1 MTSLRHLLS
10 ATALATAALAGAALA
25 QTQAARPAP
34 AAPATPSQSL
44 GERHHGYAH
53 SNKDSEYGAKGFE
66 RRMAELKSKLQLTP
80 SQEGDWTK
88 FAEAMRPIMMTP
100 RPDYTA
106 MMKLPTPERIDQMR
120 ALHQQHTAQMD
131 LRAEATKGFYATLT
145 PEQKKRFDE
154 QTARMMARHGG
165 MGGNYHEHH
174 EHHDHHG
181 HRGHH
186 S

>member
-1 MTSLRHLLS
+1 MTSIRHLLS

-25 QTQAARPAP
+25 QTQATSPAP
-34 AAPATPSQSL
+34 AAPSPSL

-53 SNKDSEYGAKGFE
+53 GTKDSEYGAKGFE

-80 SQEGDWTK
+80 AQEGAWTK
-88 FAEAMRPIMMTP
+88 FAEAMRPIMMKP
-100 RPDYTA
+100 RPDYDA

-165 MGGNYHEHH
+165 MGGGYH

>member
-10 ATALATAALAGAALA
+10 ATALAAAALAGVGLV
-25 QTQAARPAP
+25 QASGPHP
-34 AAPATPSQSL
+34 D
-44 GERHHGYAH
+44 ERSHSHAHGV
-53 SNKDSEYGAKGFE
+53 KDSERGAKGFE
-66 RRMAELKSKLQLTP
+66 RRMVELKSKLQLTP
-80 SQEGDWTK
+80 SQEGAWTK
-88 FAEAMRPIMMTP
+88 FAEAMRPTTTAP
-100 RPDYTA
+100 RPDYDA

-131 LRAEATKGFYATLT
+131 QRGEAAKAFYASLT

-154 QTARMMARHGG
+154 QTARMMARRGG
-165 MGGNYHEHH
+165 MGGDHH
-174 EHHDHHG
+174 EYHDHHG

>member
-25 QTQAARPAP
+25 QAPGAGPGPTGPGQA
-34 AAPATPSQSL
+34 Q
-44 GERHHGYAH
+44 GERHHAH
-53 SNKDSEYGAKGFE
+53 GTQDQERGAKGFE
-66 RRMAELKSKLQLTP
+66 RRLAELKSKLQLTP
-80 SQEGDWTK
+80 AQEGAWTK
-88 FAEAMRPIMMTP
+88 FAEAMRPNTTT
-100 RPDYTA
+100 RPDHDA

-131 LRAEATKGFYATLT
+131 QRGEAAKAFYATLT

-154 QTARMMARHGG
+154 QSARRMTRDGG
-165 MGGNYHEHH
+165 MGHH
-174 EHHDHHG
+174 DHHDHHG

>member
-10 ATALATAALAGAALA
+10 ATALAAAALAGTGL
-25 QTQAARPAP
+25 TQASGPHPDERP
-34 AAPATPSQSL
+34 
-44 GERHHGYAH
+44 HGHAH
-53 SNKDSEYGAKGFE
+53 SAKDSERGAKGFE
-66 RRMAELKSKLQLTP
+66 RRMTELKSKLQLAP
-80 SQEGDWTK
+80 AQEGAWTK
-88 FAEAMRPIMMTP
+88 FAEAMRPIMMKP
-100 RPDYTA
+100 RPDYDA

-165 MGGNYHEHH
+165 MGGGYHEY
-174 EHHDHHG
+174 HDHDG